1 MLNIGSVEIDNN
13 SEELF
18 PWSDKLCVGIEEID
32 AQHRVLVDLVNEL
45 HRAIHERQGSE
56 VGREILGRLVEYTRI
71 HFTVEESLMRVLG
84 YPDYEEHKKHHTQL
98 IEQVNNLHKK
108 VIQGQ
113 QVSFELL
120 HFLRVWLSKHIMEED
135 REYVPFMLSKGVAA
149 NYKKR
154 SWLDRIFHHE

>member
-1 MLNIGSVEIDNN
+1 MLNIDRVEMV
-13 SEELF
+13 LF

-32 AQHRVLVDLVNEL
+32 AQHRVLVDLLNEL
-45 HRAIHERQGSE
+45 HRAIHERQGSA

-71 HFTVEESLMRVLG
+71 HFTVEASLMRVLG

-113 QVSFELL
+113 HVSFELL
-120 HFLRVWLSKHIMEED
+120 HFLRVWLTKHIMEED
-135 REYVPFMLSKGVAA
+135 REYVPIMLSKGVAA
-149 NYKKR
+149 NYKKC